1 MRTNAIHRMMLTT
14 GAVAMTVAAGV
25 AGELVVEAAGVMEVV
40 GEDLAVEAPVVEAPV
55 VEELEAGAA
64 MNQENIRI
72 NTTSRCSE
80 LVRMAG
86 C

>member
-40 GEDLAVEAPVVEAPV
+40 GEDLAVEAPVVE
-55 VEELEAGAA
+55 ELEAGAA
-64 MNQENIRI
+64 MNQGNIRI